1 MIRRSTLVV
10 FVLFVIALAA
20 LIVLQRAPNSPLKP
34 ATTPLPTAL
43 PNMILGW
50 KSADVSVFTAKSA
63 DGKEKSLTR
72 NSDGSWAYGAL
83 TIEGGE
89 VEQLLSELLATHIIA
104 QMPVDLSL
112 KDMLL
117 ETPAQVI
124 TLQSSDGRSLKI
136 QIGSITPTQSG
147 YYIRI
152 DNNQAVVVN
161 KGSLDTVLQL
171 LDEVG
176 QPTPTPIPTPTAQA
190 APQ

>member
-20 LIVLQRAPNSPLKP
+20 LLVLQRAPNSPLKP
-34 ATTPLPTAL
+34 ASTPLPTGM

-50 KSADVSVFTAKSA
+50 KSADVSVLTGKSV
-63 DGKEKSLTR
+63 DGKEKRLTR

-83 TIEGGE
+83 TIEGGK
-89 VEQLLSELLATHIIA
+89 VEQLLSELLAARIVA
-104 QMPVDLSL
+104 QMPSDLSL

-117 ETPAQVI
+117 EAPTQVM
-124 TLQSSDGRSLKI
+124 TLQSSDGRSLNV

-147 YYIRI
+147 YYVRV
-152 DNNQAVVVN
+152 DNNQAVVVG
-161 KGSLDTVLQL
+161 KSSLDAVLQL
-171 LDEVG
+171 FDEVG